1 MTAAD
6 DIVGRRPR
14 PGQRLARLP
23 LRVRLV
29 AGFTLAM
36 TVVLVATGAFIY
48 WRVQYALDQRLDT
61 DLLAEAQSL
70 EPLVQPDGT
79 LRTAGLAAA
88 VPGVSEHQVLDRDG
102 RVLSAGPGLGDTP
115 VLGAGTVRAALRGPV
130 YADVGLLLPISKRP
144 LRLLA
149 TPISTSGPAAVL
161 VVGLRRDERDE
172 ALRELLAQLALAGL
186 GALIITAVVGER
198 LAKAALAPVERYR
211 AQARAIADGAP
222 GLRLEVPAGRDD
234 EVTRLGHTLNDMLAG
249 LERSLARERRFVED
263 ASHELRTPLTLLSTR
278 VQLMLR
284 RPRSIAEHETAL
296 RELQADVVALTE
308 LAEQLLQI
316 SAATDTGHPSGEAP
330 GDLAQVVRALP
341 VPADGADRSLLPNT
355 WTVDSPTPGTV
366 GVPMPDPAL
375 RQVLLN
381 LLSNAGV
388 HGAPP
393 VHVTVRLVRSGER
406 PVGLLM
412 VSDGGPGVPAEFLP
426 TAAERFS
433 RTDDARPRPGAGLGL
448 SLVHALVGRYEGEL
462 RLCSAGVH
470 HRYQQRFDVECRH
483 PAEGTTVTV
492 LLPALRSWPPA
503 AEATGAPRR

>member
-1 MTAAD
+1 MTTAED
-6 DIVGRRPR
+6 LPGRRRR

-36 TVVLVATGAFIY
+36 TVVLVATGVFIY

-61 DLLAEAQSL
+61 DLVAEADAL

-79 LRTAGLAAA
+79 VRTADLSA
-88 VPGVSEHQVLDRDG
+88 VLPGVGEHQVLDRNG

-186 GALIITAVVGER
+186 GALVITAVVGER

-211 AQARAIADGAP
+211 SQARAIAEGAP

-234 EVTRLGHTLNDMLAG
+234 EVTRLGHTLNDMLDE
-249 LERSLARERRFVED
+249 LQQSLARERRFVED
-263 ASHELRTPLTLLSTR
+263 ASHELRTPLTVLSTR

-284 RPRSIAEHETAL
+284 RPRSVAEHEATL
-296 RELQADVVALTE
+296 REMQADVAALTE

-316 SAATDTGHPSGEAP
+316 AAAADTAHPAREDR
-330 GDLAQVVRALP
+330 GDLAVVVRALP
-341 VPADGADRSLLPNT
+341 ARGQHGSLLPAT
-355 WTVDSPTPGTV
+355 WTVNSPTSGTL

-381 LLSNAGV
+381 LLTNAGV

-393 VHVTVRLVRSGER
+393 VDVTVRLVRAGDR
-406 PVGLLM
+406 PVALLM
-412 VSDGGPGVPAEFLP
+412 VGDCGPGVPAEFLP

-433 RTDDARPRPGAGLGL
+433 RTDAARPRPGAGLGL
-448 SLVHALVGRYEGEL
+448 SLVHALVQRYDGEL
-462 RLCSAGVH
+462 RLCSGSVH
-470 HRYQQRFDVECRH
+470 HRYEQRFDVECRH
-483 PAEGTTVTV
+483 PADGTTATV
-492 LLPALRSWPPA
+492 LLPALR
-503 AEATGAPRR
+503 

>member
-1 MTAAD
+1 MSSAD
-6 DIVGRRPR
+6 DLPSRRWR

-36 TVVLVATGAFIY
+36 TVVLIATGVFIY

-61 DLLAEAQSL
+61 DLVAEAQAL
-70 EPLVQPDGT
+70 DPLVQPDGT

-88 VPGVSEHQVLDRDG
+88 VPGVSEHQVLDRNG
-102 RVLSAGPGLGDTP
+102 QVLSAGPGLGDTP
-115 VLGAGTVRAALRGPV
+115 VLEAGTVRAALRGPV

-186 GALIITAVVGER
+186 GALVITAVVGER

-211 AQARAIADGAP
+211 TQARAIAGGASS
-222 GLRLEVPAGRDD
+222 LRLEVPTGRDD
-234 EVTRLGHTLNDMLAG
+234 EVTRLGHTLNDMLDG

-263 ASHELRTPLTLLSTR
+263 ASHELRTPLTVLSTR

-284 RPRSIAEHETAL
+284 RPRSVAEHEATL

-308 LAEQLLQI
+308 LAEQLLQT
-316 SAATDTGHPSGEAP
+316 SAAADAAHPQGEDR
-330 GDLAQVVRALP
+330 GDLAGVVRALP
-341 VPADGADRSLLPNT
+341 EEGRHGSLLPAT
-355 WTVDSPTPGTV
+355 WTVHSPAPGTV
-366 GVPMPDPAL
+366 VVPMPDPVL
-375 RQVLLN
+375 RQVALN
-381 LLSNAGV
+381 LLSNAGS

-393 VHVTVRLVRSGER
+393 VDVTVRLVRAGDR
-406 PVGLLM
+406 PVAVLM
-412 VSDGGPGVPAEFLP
+412 VGDEGPGVPAEFLP
-426 TAAERFS
+426 RAAERFS
-433 RTDDARPRPGAGLGL
+433 RTDAARPRPGAGLGL
-448 SLVHALVGRYEGEL
+448 SLVHALVQRYDGEL
-462 RLCSAGVH
+462 RLCSGGVH
-470 HRYQQRFDVECRH
+470 HRYEHRFDVECRH
-483 PAEGTTVTV
+483 PAEGTTATV
-492 LLPALRSWPPA
+492 LLPALP
-503 AEATGAPRR
+503 

>member
-1 MTAAD
+1 MTSAD
-6 DIVGRRPR
+6 DLPDRRRR

-36 TVVLVATGAFIY
+36 AVVLVATGVFIY

-61 DLLAEAQSL
+61 DLVTEAQAL
-70 EPLVQPDGT
+70 EPLVRPDGT
-79 LRTAGLAAA
+79 VRTDRLAAA

-102 RVLSAGPGLGDTP
+102 RVLSAGPGLGAAP

-149 TPISTSGPAAVL
+149 TPISASGPAAVL

-172 ALRELLAQLALAGL
+172 ALRELLAQLGLAGL
-186 GALIITAVVGER
+186 GALVITAVVGER
-198 LAKAALAPVERYR
+198 LAKAALTPVERYR
-211 AQARAIADGAP
+211 AQARAIAEGAP
-222 GLRLEVPAGRDD
+222 SLRLEVPAGRDD

-284 RPRSIAEHETAL
+284 RPRSIAEHEAAL

-316 SAATDTGHPSGEAP
+316 SAAADAAHPSGEAA
-330 GDLAQVVRALP
+330 GDLARVVRALP
-341 VPADGADRSLLPNT
+341 VPADGADRSVLPST
-355 WTVDSPTPGTV
+355 WTVDSPAPGTV
-366 GVPMPDPAL
+366 AVPMPDPAL

-393 VHVTVRLVRSGER
+393 VDVTVRLARAGDR
-406 PVGLLM
+406 PTAVLM
-412 VSDGGPGVPAEFLP
+412 VSDGGPGVPAEFLG

-433 RTDDARPRPGAGLGL
+433 RTDAARPRPGAGLGL
-448 SLVHALVGRYEGEL
+448 SLVHALVQRYDGEL
-462 RLCSAGVH
+462 RLCSSSVH
-470 HRYQQRFDVECRH
+470 HRYEHRFDVECGH
-483 PAEGTTVTV
+483 PGHGTTATV
-492 LLPALRSWPPA
+492 LLPALVAPPA
-503 AEATGAPRR
+503 GEPAAVAR